1 MINEQFIHIMK
12 MNFKNIISINTW
24 RGRRSLLHGALF
36 VGLMAFPVGLSAQSY
51 DDVEEEE
58 EEAPARKVT
67 IQKKQ
72 YETRTVKGL
81 VVDAATQQPVP
92 GAIVRAADIDGYSA
106 LTEDDGTYELR
117 LPVFSTAVYVT
128 TPDYNPVRIGLVKGE
143 RQRQIDLY
151 PTTFTAE
158 YRPQTTARNDYT
170 ASDFKYTNAVNI
182 KDEIQNQ
189 LGAYVHTVNRSG
201 TPGIGSVMFMQGLN
215 SLEVNAQPLVVIDDV
230 IIEQQYGRTLLHDGF
245 YNDILSNLNPADIE
259 KVTVLRNGTALYGA
273 KGANGV
279 ILIQTRRNKSMAT
292 RITANISAGVVLE
305 PKYIDVMGAEQYRGY
320 ASELLKTTN
329 TTNRTFK
336 FLNED
341 PNYYYYTQYHQ
352 NTDWKDYVYR
362 TSMTQNYGI
371 NVEGGD
377 NVANYNLSVGYS
389 NAQST
394 LKNNGMGRLNVRF
407 NTDISLTQKLDV
419 RFDASFSNL
428 TRNLRN
434 DGAPEGYDEGTPTSP
449 AFLAYVKSPF
459 ISPYSYG
466 RGMLSDSHFDTEQET
481 YLSEAM
487 AKYNNYNWQL
497 GNPATILE
505 YSEAEN
511 KNRFE
516 NSMLNLTITPKY
528 KFNQHLTLSE
538 HFSYN
543 LVNSFE
549 KYYIPINGTPDY
561 YVSSL
566 GGYRQNE
573 VRSLASKQNSVQSD
587 TRLDWQNRYGAHF
600 VHLFAGAR
608 INWESYTTSAQVGYN
623 TGSDKTPFMS
633 GSLKDKSVD
642 GVNENWNSLAWYAQ
656 AEYNYRGRYFLQGN
670 LTAEGSSRFGTDA
683 GDVKVFGAPWGIFP
697 GIQAAWV
704 MTNEPWMAGVKGIDY
719 LRLSAGY
726 DVSGND
732 DIDYFAAR
740 SYFRAQQFLH
750 TISGLAFEGI
760 GNTTIQWETTH
771 RLNVG
776 LESSFINNRLA
787 LSLNYFR
794 SHTNN
799 LLTMQQLGF
808 LSGLDQNWSNGG
820 KLQNEGFDVSANVK
834 VLALKDWQ
842 WQLGASAGH
851 YKNKITELPDNAPY
865 QDNSVYGATIRTQ
878 VGQAANLFYG
888 YRTRGVFATTEDATA
903 AGLYLLDANGIDKN
917 YFEAGDIW
925 FEDLDGDHEITEAD
939 RTIIGDPNPDI
950 YGNIFTTVA
959 WKRLKLDVRF
969 NYSLGNDVYNYMR
982 SQLEG
987 GSRFMNQTTA
997 LERRWMV
1004 EGQQTDIPRIT
1015 FQDPMGNSRFSDR
1028 WIEDGS
1034 YLRLKSVTLSYDL
1047 PLKSE
1052 FIQGVQFWLQGNN
1065 LLTFTKYLG
1074 SDPEFSMTSSVIG
1087 QGIDLGR
1094 LGQSRSVVAGV
1105 KINL

>member
-1 MINEQFIHIMK
+1 MK

-24 RGRRSLLHGALF
+24 LGRRSLLHGALF
-36 VGLMAFPVGLSAQSY
+36 MGLMAFPVGLSAQSY
-51 DDVEEEE
+51 DDLEEEE
-58 EEAPARKVT
+58 EEAPAARKVA

-72 YETRTVKGL
+72 YETRTVKGIVL
-81 VVDAATQQPVP
+81 DAATQQPVA

-128 TPDYNPVRIGLVKGE
+128 TPDYNPVRIGLVKDE
-143 RQRQIDLY
+143 RQRQIELY

-158 YRPQTTARNDYT
+158 YQAQTTARNDYT

-189 LGAYVHTVNRSG
+189 LGAYVHTVNRNG

-215 SLEVNAQPLVVIDDV
+215 SLEVNAQPLIVIDDV

-377 NVANYNLSVGYS
+377 NVANYNLSVGYT
-389 NAQST
+389 NQQST

-434 DGAPEGYDEGTPTSP
+434 DGAPESYDEGPPTSP

-528 KFNQHLTLSE
+528 KFNQHLSLSE

-573 VRSLASKQNSVQSD
+573 VRSLASKQNSVMSD

-642 GVNENWNSLAWYAQ
+642 GLNENWNSLAWYAQ

-683 GDVKVFGAPWGIFP
+683 GDVKAFGAPWGIFP

-750 TISGLAFEGI
+750 AISGLAFEGI

-794 SHTNN
+794 SRTNN
-799 LLTMQQLGF
+799 LLTMQKLGF

-820 KLQNEGFDVSANVK
+820 KLQNEGFDVSATVK

-851 YKNKITELPDNAPY
+851 YKNKITELPDNVNY

-903 AGLYLLDANGIDKN
+903 ASLYLLDANGIDKN
-917 YFEAGDIW
+917 YFEAGDVW

-939 RTIIGDPNPDI
+939 RTVIGDPNPDI
-950 YGNIFTTVA
+950 YGNIFTSVA
-959 WKRLKLDVRF
+959 WKHLKLDVRF

-997 LERRWMV
+997 MERRWMV

-1052 FIQGVQFWLQGNN
+1052 YIQGVQFWLQGNN